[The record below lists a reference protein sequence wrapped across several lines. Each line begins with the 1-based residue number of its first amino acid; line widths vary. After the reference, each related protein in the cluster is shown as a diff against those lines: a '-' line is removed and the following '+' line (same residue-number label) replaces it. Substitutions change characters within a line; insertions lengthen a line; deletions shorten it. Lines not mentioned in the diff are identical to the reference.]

1 MFIES
6 LCQTILPIDDLLWVL
21 NNDKIDNVY
30 KKPFLKCLHHVYM
43 KSGESAI
50 ETGANEMS
58 HFGQVI
64 DNTSEDKYKLQSECL
79 MAVTSTYTE

>member
-58 HFGQVI
+58 HFGYVQV
-64 DNTSEDKYKLQSECL
+64 ECVKLH
-79 MAVTSTYTE
+79 